1 MSLWIYQLLTGL
13 SFGMLLFIFSA
24 GLALIYGVMRILNL
38 AHGAFYAIAA
48 WVAIQVAGYSGSLL
62 LAAVCGIVAVVVI
75 GVLIER
81 CLLRRIPGDELPQAL
96 MTFGLMLILGD
107 LALWIWG
114 GTPQTLARPDWLAG
128 PVRIVGVVF
137 PAYRLFV
144 IAIGL
149 LIGALLWHV
158 QARTRMGAMI
168 RAIADDVETARTM
181 GINVTVF
188 SSGAFAMGTALAA
201 LGGIV
206 GGPIVGVHI
215 GTELEVLLLSFVVVI
230 IGGLGSLPGAF
241 AGAMIVGLLDTLGK
255 ALVPDFALFT
265 LFVPMAL
272 ILAIRPT
279 GLFGREQ

>member
-1 MSLWIYQLLTGL
+1 MSFWIYQLLAGL

-24 GLALIYGVMRILNL
+24 GLALIHGVMRILNL
-38 AHGAFYAIAA
+38 AHGAFYALAA
-48 WVAIQVAGYSGSLL
+48 WVAIQVAGYSGSVL
-62 LAAVCGIVAVVVI
+62 LAALCGIVMAVFI

-81 CLLRRIPGDELPQAL
+81 YLLRRIPPDELPQAL
-96 MTFGLMLILGD
+96 MTFGLMLILSD

-114 GTPQTLARPDWLAG
+114 GTPQTLARPDWLSG
-128 PVRIVGVVF
+128 PVRFAGVIF

-144 IAIGL
+144 IAVGAL
-149 LIGALLWHV
+149 VGALLWYV
-158 QARTRMGAMI
+158 QARTRMGAMV
-168 RAIADDVETARTM
+168 RAIADDVETARGM
-181 GINVTVF
+181 GINVSLL
-188 SSGAFAMGTALAA
+188 SSGAFATGTALAA

-206 GGPIVGVHI
+206 GGPIVGVHV

-241 AGAMIVGLLDTLGK
+241 VGAIIVGLVDTLGK

-265 LFVPMAL
+265 LFAPMAL

-279 GLFGREQ
+279 GLFGREP

>member
-1 MSLWIYQLLTGL
+1 MSFWIYQLLVGL
-13 SFGMLLFIFSA
+13 SFGMLLFISSA

-48 WVAIQVAGYSGSLL
+48 WLAIQVAGYSGSLW
-62 LAAVCGIVAVVVI
+62 LAAVCGIAATVFI
-75 GVLIER
+75 GILIER
-81 CLLRRIPGDELPQAL
+81 YLLRRIAGDELPQAL

-107 LALWIWG
+107 FALWAWG
-114 GTPQTLARPDWLAG
+114 GTPQTLARPDWLTG
-128 PVRIVGVVF
+128 PVRVAGVAF

-144 IAIGL
+144 IAVGVL
-149 LIGALLWHV
+149 VGALLWYL
-158 QARTRMGAMI
+158 QARTRVGAMV
-168 RAIADDVETARTM
+168 RAVADDVETARSL

>member
-107 LALWIWG
+107 LALWTWG
-114 GTPQTLARPDWLAG
+114 GTPQTLARSDWLMG
-128 PVRIVGVVF
+128 PVRVVEVIF

-144 IAIGL
+144 IAVGVL
-149 LIGALLWHV
+149 VGALLWYV
-158 QARTRMGAMI
+158 QARTRIGVMV
-168 RAIADDVETARTM
+168 RAVADDMETARGM
-181 GINVTVF
+181 GINVSLL
-188 SSGAFAMGTALAA
+188 SSGAFATGAALAV

-206 GGPIVGVHI
+206 GGPIVGVHV

-230 IGGLGSLPGAF
+230 IGGLGSLSGAF
-241 AGAMIVGLLDTLGK
+241 AGAIIVGLLDTIGK
-255 ALVPDFALFT
+255 TLVPDFALFT
-265 LFVPMAL
+265 LFVPMVL

-279 GLFGREQ
+279 GLFGREP